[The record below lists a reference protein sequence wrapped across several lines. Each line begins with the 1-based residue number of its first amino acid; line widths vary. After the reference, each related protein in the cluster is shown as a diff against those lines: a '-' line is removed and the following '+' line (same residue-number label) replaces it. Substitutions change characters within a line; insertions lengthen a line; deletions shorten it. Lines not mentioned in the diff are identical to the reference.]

1 MKKIALASLC
11 CAALFAA
18 CSGDS
23 SSIVKISLDESDIIA
38 RTYDDLPVCSDSR
51 EGVFAY
57 IKDEMQAYTCHNKTW
72 TPNEDSLPSQES
84 SSSKAEDDSSSSEV
98 SSSSEAAGTKDPS
111 SSATD
116 KPSSSE
122 AKSSAAESSSSAEP
136 KSSATSSSSAKSS
149 SSVASRNIDVGAYQ
163 YEWTSMDF
171 LNVSIYNNEAE
182 AIDSLT
188 LRLFFTAK
196 PEQVDS
202 CATLID
208 FDICQIYNE
217 QGYNSPCENDR
228 EIRDHFRHAFPIR
241 IESSYDSTAGTYTF
255 FFPVPL
261 GSTTIASKSR
271 MRLDIGFSS
280 GISSGNYHSCETLR
294 MPAKKRFSK
303 DSSDWSWTA
312 HKKDVDG
319 ADFAGIPL
327 WDKDRGDTAKAPI
340 DPYISVYRKDELI
353 SGIKHPNL

>member
-1 MKKIALASLC
+1 MKKIALISLC
-11 CAALFAA
+11 SAALFTA
-18 CSGDS
+18 CGDDDS
-23 SSIVKISLDESDIIA
+23 SANVKQTSDASDIIA
-38 RTYDDLPVCSDSR
+38 KTFADLPDCSDAL
-51 EGVFAY
+51 EGTFAY
-57 IKDEMQAYTCHNKTW
+57 IKDEKQAYTCHNKAW
-72 TPNEDSLPSQES
+72 TPEEPTIES
-84 SSSKAEDDSSSSEV
+84 SSSSSKV
-98 SSSSEAAGTKDPS
+98 SSSSEASGSKESS
-111 SSATD
+111 SSAKD
-116 KPSSSE
+116 EPSSSE
-122 AKSSAAESSSSAEP
+122 TEAPSSSAESSSSAEP
-136 KSSATSSSSAKSS
+136 ESSAESSSSEESS
-149 SSVASRNIDVGAYQ
+149 SSVVSRDIKVGAYQ
-163 YEWTSMDF
+163 YETSGMESI
-171 LNVSIYNNEAE
+171 NVSIYNNEDK